1 MDFSPYKPSPDED
14 RSTRLQKER
23 QKNKQNKGKSK
34 NTAESGTAYSPYQSG
49 VPGTAHTQTSA
60 SLLEEGLFTDAASL
74 GNSSRGAPAGM
85 FRVNKYETT
94 LPIRVDVEAALAYI
108 LGPVTGKVW
117 QYLHESSNNQPK
129 SAILGLF
136 FLICERQNDY
146 VRFHAWQS
154 TLVSLTLMSIHFVLM
169 FISSFLSWTLFFVDV
184 GLLVWLTYRAYL
196 DGASLERYELP
207 YAGPLASEWVD
218 TE

>member
-108 LGPVTGKVW
+108 LGPVTG
-117 QYLHESSNNQPK
+117 
-129 SAILGLF
+129 LF

>member
-108 LGPVTGKVW
+108 LGPVTDSMHG
-117 QYLHESSNNQPK
+117 
-129 SAILGLF
+129 
-136 FLICERQNDY
+136 R
-146 VRFHAWQS
+146 
-154 TLVSLTLMSIHFVLM
+154 
-169 FISSFLSWTLFFVDV
+169 
-184 GLLVWLTYRAYL
+184 YRAYL